1 MKRRDFVAGAA
12 LTAGARLMAKP
23 AGVASGDRIRVAVI
37 GMGSRG
43 RDHMRLLAEI
53 PGVEVAAFCDPDEV
67 RLQEKC
73 NEFERITGK
82 KPRLE
87 QDLRRVLDDREI
99 GAVTI
104 ATCNHWHALA
114 TIWACQAGKHVYVEK
129 PVCHDLFEGS
139 QMVAASRRY
148 NKLVQGGTQ
157 RRSSGY
163 VQRAI
168 QALHEGLIGD
178 IYMARCIHYQR
189 RDALPFR
196 AAEDPP
202 STLDWNLWVGPGPMR
217 PFNRNLVHYNWHWFW
232 DYGNGELGNNGIHYI
247 DLARWGLN
255 RQLPSYIY
263 STGGR
268 FGYRDPAE
276 TPNTQLTT
284 YRFDDGTELVVEIRG
299 RFTNAEGDVTSGLM
313 FYGSKGYMI
322 SDPKNDGRFHVY
334 LDGKSTP
341 EPDLGTLNGLDSAVN
356 DEVHHFRNFFDA
368 VRAHRRE
375 MLAAEIEQTFLSSAF
390 CLLGNISYRTRR
402 ELRFDS
408 QSRLFTNDSE
418 ANELLKAS
426 YRSPFVVPNA
436 V

>member
-12 LTAGARLMAKP
+12 LAAGTRFIARSAEAP
-23 AGVASGDRIRVAVI
+23 NDRIRVAVI
-37 GMGSRG
+37 GMGGRG
-43 RDHMRLLAEI
+43 RQHMKLLAKI
-53 PGVEVAAFCDPDEV
+53 RGVEVAAFCDPDEV

-73 NEFERITGK
+73 REFEQIAGK

-87 QDLRRVLDDREI
+87 QDLRRVLDDPGI
-99 GAVTI
+99 DAVTI

-129 PVCHDLFEGS
+129 PVCHDLFEGG

-168 QALHEGLIGD
+168 QALHEGVIGD

-196 AAEDPP
+196 TAEDPP
-202 STLDWNLWVGPGPMR
+202 SALDWNLWVGPGPMR

-232 DYGNGELGNNGIHYI
+232 DYGNGELGNNGVHYI

-284 YRFDDGTELVVEIRG
+284 YRFEDGVELIAEIRG

-322 SDPKNDGRFHVY
+322 SDSKNDGRFHAY

-341 EPDLGTLNGLDSAVN
+341 QPDLGTINGADPGVD
-356 DEVHHFRNFFDA
+356 DEVYHFQNFFDA
-368 VRAHRRE
+368 LRADKRE
-375 MLAAEIEQTFLSSAF
+375 MLAADIEQTFLSSAF
-390 CLLGNISYRTRR
+390 CLLGNISYRTGKQ
-402 ELRFDS
+402 LRFDA
-408 QSRLFTNDSE
+408 QHRRFTNDSD
-418 ANELLKAS
+418 ANEFLKGT
-426 YRSPFVVPNA
+426 YRPPFVVPET

>member
-1 MKRRDFVAGAA
+1 
-12 LTAGARLMAKP
+12 
-23 AGVASGDRIRVAVI
+23 
-37 GMGSRG
+37 
-43 RDHMRLLAEI
+43 MRLLAKI
-53 PGVEVAAFCDPDEV
+53 AGVEVAAFCDPDEM

-73 NEFERITGK
+73 REFEQITGK

-87 QDLRRVLDDREI
+87 QDLRRVLDDRGI
-99 GAVTI
+99 DAVTL

-114 TIWACQAGKHVYVEK
+114 TIWACQASKHVYVEK
-129 PVCHDLFEGS
+129 PVCHDLFEGT

-168 QALHEGLIGD
+168 QALNEGMIGD

-196 AAEDPP
+196 TAEDPP
-202 STLDWNLWVGPGPMR
+202 GTLDWNLWVGPGPMQ
-217 PFNRNLVHYNWHWFW
+217 PFSRNLAHYNWHWFW
-232 DYGNGELGNNGIHYI
+232 DYGSGELGNNGIHYI

-268 FGYRDPAE
+268 FGYRDPGQ

-284 YRFDDGTELVVEIRG
+284 YRFEDGAELIAEIRG
-299 RFTNAEGDVTSGLM
+299 RFTNSEGDVSSGLM

-322 SDPKNDGRFHVY
+322 SDPKNDGHFHVY
-334 LDGKSTP
+334 LDGKKTP
-341 EPDLGTLNGLDSAVN
+341 EPDLGTLKNLDPSVD
-356 DEVHHFRNFFDA
+356 DEVYHFQNFFNA
-368 VRAHRRE
+368 VRADKRE

-390 CLLGNISYRTRR
+390 CLLGNISYRRKR
-402 ELRFDS
+402 ELRFDA
-408 QSRLFTNDSE
+408 QNRRFTNDPE
-418 ANELLKAS
+418 ANEFLKGT

-436 V
+436 I